1 MLLST
6 GIQGLDKLLGGGIPR
21 KYVVGVIGGYGTG
34 KTTLSLHFI
43 HEGVKNGERCVFISF
58 EEDEESILETA
69 ESFGMNLRKEN
80 VKIIRLEAEMV
91 KESFEKIENE
101 IRRIFESFG
110 VERVVIDNVSV
121 LETLYSDRERYRA
134 LSTFKKIVK
143 DVGATAIITSEC
155 DKTNPLHSKYGIL
168 EYVSD
173 GLIVLR
179 MTRSA
184 EFEEVILIVEVLK
197 MRRMNHSRRP
207 RPYAISER
215 GMEVFE
221 EAEIV

>member
-6 GIQGLDKLLGGGIPR
+6 GIPGLDKMLGGGIP
-21 KYVVGVIGGYGTG
+21 KGYVVGVIGGYGTG

-43 HEGVKNGERCVFISF
+43 SEGVRRGEKCIFISF
-58 EEDEESILETA
+58 EEDEESIIETA
-69 ESFGMNLRKEN
+69 KGFGMSLEN
-80 VKIIRLEAEMV
+80 DVRILRLEAEVV
-91 KESFEKIENE
+91 KDSFEKIENE
-101 IRRIFESFG
+101 IKAVFTNFG
-110 VERVVIDNVSV
+110 VERVVIDNISV
-121 LETLYSDRERYRA
+121 LETLYSERGRYKA
-134 LSTFKKIVK
+134 LSTFKRIIKES
-143 DVGATAIITSEC
+143 GATAIITSES
-155 DKTNPLHSKYGIL
+155 DKDNPLHSKYGIL

-179 MTRSA
+179 MTRGG

-207 RPYAISER
+207 RPYTISEG